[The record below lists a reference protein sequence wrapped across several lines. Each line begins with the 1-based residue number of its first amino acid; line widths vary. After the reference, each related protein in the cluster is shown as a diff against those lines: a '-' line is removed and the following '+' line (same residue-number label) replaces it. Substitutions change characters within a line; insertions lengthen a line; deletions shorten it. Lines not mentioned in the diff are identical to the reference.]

1 MGSVL
6 LQLPHVQYDIAAAV
20 RLSLAAV
27 DPHVARAVDAALDPW
42 GPAEGSASPDV
53 TIEQLRELPRSPE
66 LQKAAG
72 DSLTTASDEHGF
84 YVVADGRW
92 CRVPLPA
99 SEGPFQFAFEHG
111 FPVDRVFGRFIRP
124 ALQVAA
130 GAQGVA
136 TVHGAAVVLEGRGV
150 VIAGW
155 SESGK
160 TETALALIEQGAR
173 FLSDKWTLAFP
184 DGGVACFPVSV
195 GIRRWM
201 LRYAPTLRRAL
212 PAAPRLQFAMATLG
226 SAVVRATALAA
237 RNRGGAI
244 AKAQDALDQIVT
256 LADRAA
262 LAPSEL
268 CKAYGQ
274 PPPIDR
280 APLGALVLL
289 RTTARGAPFAEPRDA
304 VWAARRLVRSASYE
318 RRGYLDLARRAR
330 YIHADTDVTRLSEI
344 VEQREERQLL
354 SALEGIP
361 IIDVQAP
368 FPYDPRHIVNAIR
381 PLL

>member
-1 MGSVL
+1 LPLVL
-6 LQLPHVQYDIAAAV
+6 YDIAAAV

-27 DPHVARAVDAALDPW
+27 DPRVARVVAAGLDPW
-42 GPAEGSASPDV
+42 GQAKVEGSADV

-72 DSLTTASDEHGF
+72 DSLTTASDEHGV

-92 CRVPLPA
+92 CRVPVPA
-99 SEGPFQFAFEHG
+99 PDGPFPFALEPG
-111 FPVDRVFGRFIRP
+111 FPLERVFGRFIRP

-130 GAQGVA
+130 GAHGVA
-136 TVHGAAVVLEGRGV
+136 TVHGAAVILEGRGV

-160 TETALALIEQGAR
+160 TETALAFIERGAR

-184 DGGVACFPVSV
+184 DGSIACFPVSV

-201 LRYAPTLRRAL
+201 LPYAPTLRRAL
-212 PAAPRLQFAMATLG
+212 PAAARLQFAMATLG
-226 SAVVRATALAA
+226 SAVVRATVTPA
-237 RNRGGAI
+237 RHRGGTI
-244 AKAQDALDQIVT
+244 AKVHDALDQMVT
-256 LADRAA
+256 LADRVA

-289 RTTARGAPFAEPRDA
+289 RTTVKGAPRAERHDA
-304 VWAARRLVRSASYE
+304 VWATRRLVRSASYE
-318 RRGYLDLARRAR
+318 RRDYFDLARRVR
-330 YIHADTDVTRLSEI
+330 YVHADADVTRFSEF
-344 VEQREERQLL
+344 VEQREEGQLL
-354 SALEGIP
+354 SLLEGIP
-361 IIDVQAP
+361 IIDVLAP
-368 FPYDPRHIVNAIR
+368 FPCDPRRIVDAVR